1 MSPFVPVTAAH
12 VGAHPPL
19 SVSLKCA
26 SPHAFRVQPLGRP
39 TRWFRRIGYTLPIL
53 SGDRALDER
62 WSVESDDHEFA
73 QALVRE
79 RDVRAAL
86 AQLDALGCHALAHTR
101 RKLVAVLSR
110 HARRR
115 EDRELQ
121 ETQVREQ
128 LAVLDGAVSKVCR
141 VHAFPH
147 NGGRLRVVLATVG
160 SSALM
165 PLGLLGLALGG
176 DELVSGELGRLILWS
191 LLASLPLLLVYLLVM
206 GRLLAGRSS
215 SHRDLL
221 VVALTAI
228 LGLPVLGMGTAVTL
242 NRVADRGPPA
252 VHRATVLEIT
262 QRHGENQRVDYY
274 AVVPAWDV
282 GAGPRQA
289 IEISRAQANQVV
301 TGRSVLVFTT
311 SPGWLGGERL
321 LDLRIETPA
330 GS

>member
-1 MSPFVPVTAAH
+1 MSAFVPVVVGHTAHA
-12 VGAHPPL
+12 PP
-19 SVSLKCA
+19 SVSLKCS
-26 SPHAFRVQPLGRP
+26 SPHAFRVQPLGKP
-39 TRWFRRIGYTLPIL
+39 TRWFRQIGYTLPIL
-53 SGDRALDER
+53 SGDRAFDER
-62 WSVESDDHEFA
+62 WSVESDDREFA

-86 AQLDALGCHALAHTR
+86 ARLDALGCRALAHTR

-110 HARRR
+110 QGRTR

-128 LAVLDGAVSKVCR
+128 LGVLDGAVAKICR
-141 VHAFPH
+141 LHAFPR
-147 NGGRLRVVLATVG
+147 NGGRLRVVLATIG
-160 SSALM
+160 ASALV

-176 DELVSGELGRLILWS
+176 DELVTGELGRLILWS
-191 LLASLPLLLVYLLVM
+191 LLGSLPLLLVYLLVM

-221 VVALTAI
+221 VVALTA
-228 LGLPVLGMGTAVTL
+228 LLALPVLGMGATVTL
-242 NRVADRGPPA
+242 NRLADPGPPA

-262 QRHGENQRVDYY
+262 QRHGDGDRVDYY
-274 AVVPAWDV
+274 AVVPAWDP
-282 GAGPRQA
+282 GAGPRRA
-289 IEISRAQANQVV
+289 IEISHAQAQQVV
-301 TGRSVLVFTT
+301 TGRSVIVFTT

-321 LDLRIETPA
+321 LEKRIETPA

>member
-1 MSPFVPVTAAH
+1 MSPYVHVAVAH
-12 VGAHPPL
+12 AGAQGPP
-19 SVSLKCA
+19 SVSLKCS

-39 TRWFRRIGYTLPIL
+39 TRWFRQIGFTLPIL
-53 SGDRALDER
+53 SGDHAFDER

-73 QALVRE
+73 QTLVRE

-86 AQLDALGCHALAHTR
+86 ARLDALGCRALAHTR
-101 RKLVAVLSR
+101 RKLVAVFSR
-110 HARRR
+110 HGRTR

-121 ETQVREQ
+121 ESQLREQ
-128 LAVLDGAVSKVCR
+128 LAVLDGAVARICR
-141 VHAFPH
+141 LHAFPH
-147 NGGRLRVVLATVG
+147 NGGRLRVVLATLG
-160 SSALM
+160 SSVLVA
-165 PLGLLGLALGG
+165 LGLLGLALGG
-176 DELVSGELGRLILWS
+176 DELVAGELGRLILWS

-221 VVALTAI
+221 VVMLTA
-228 LGLPVLGMGTAVTL
+228 LLALPLLAMGAAVTL
-242 NRVADRGPPA
+242 NRVADPGPA
-252 VHRATVLEIT
+252 VVRRATVLKVT
-262 QRHGENQRVDYY
+262 QRHGENNHVNYY
-274 AVVPAWDV
+274 AVVPAWDP
-282 GAGPRQA
+282 GAGPTQA
-289 IEISRAQANQVV
+289 IELSHAKANQVV